1 MKLYFIKK
9 PCPTCKTKI
18 GIGLFSDRGKIIRC
32 PNCGELVMDN
42 PKTNYL
48 LIALIIFGIL
58 LSMGL
63 RHLLGESSWRDILI
77 VVILFAAFVIS
88 IRLIVV
94 KRDLVIRNRQTN
106 ELSYIDNSDWNDI
119 EENAK
124 GKENNFEIV
133 EKL

>member
-1 MKLYFIKK
+1 MKIYFIKK

-48 LIALIIFGIL
+48 LIAFIIFGVL

-63 RHLLGESSWRDILI
+63 RHFFGESIFRDILI
-77 VVILFAAFVIS
+77 LLFFSVAFLFFIH
-88 IRLIVV
+88 LIVV
-94 KRDLVIRNRQTN
+94 KKDLVIRNRQTN
-106 ELSYIDNSDWNDI
+106 EISYIDNDDWDEILDNTK
-119 EENAK
+119 E
-124 GKENNFEIV
+124 KENPFEII
-133 EKL
+133 ENL